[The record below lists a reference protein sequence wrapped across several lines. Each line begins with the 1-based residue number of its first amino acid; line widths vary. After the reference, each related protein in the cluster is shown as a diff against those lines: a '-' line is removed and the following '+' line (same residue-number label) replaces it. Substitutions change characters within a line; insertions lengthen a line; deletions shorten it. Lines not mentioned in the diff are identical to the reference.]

1 MSTAI
6 AQQGKSTAVTTRR
19 PSNFEITLQ
28 EYEPQ
33 LVAVLPPH
41 IPIEKFKRVIITAVN
56 QNPDLAAADR
66 RSLFTSCVKAAQD
79 GLLPDGR
86 EAALVI
92 FNTKVK
98 RDGKEIWISAVQYM
112 PMIAGIR
119 KRMRNT
125 GEVLSADAAVV
136 YKNDEFDYELG
147 DNQFIKHKPT
157 MGDPGPAIGAYAI
170 IKLANG
176 EIIRDVMGYAR
187 IEKARAVSK
196 SKNGPAWTGWWDEM
210 ACKTVLRHAA
220 KAAPTSAELER
231 LLLTDDDDAGETR
244 PTLTASLVPQRPR
257 RDDFAPGLT
266 NVADED
272 ATLSFD
278 IVTSD
283 GEERSFDAAD
293 DAAQALRAH
302 LEIAEKGSGEKGL
315 IGIWETNGLLLTQLR
330 ERDHAEIADGLRQ
343 FYDGRLAVLDA
354 IRKTKDS
361 PAASGNTAGAAD
373 RNHSDASRQGDHD
386 AAAPPA
392 SRQGA
397 GQAPASPEQEQRQPA
412 GDLLD
417 KPLRD
422 EAWFERESYEIA
434 VPKKAGKD
442 DWQRWEG
449 LVRGTLAVVDN
460 IDEKNKLFDDNHQQ
474 RMGLLQANAK
484 AAANLD
490 RAFAECESRLGRG

>member
-1 MSTAI
+1 MSTAV
-6 AQQGKSTAVTTRR
+6 AQQGKSTAVATRA
-19 PSNFEITLQ
+19 PTNFEITLQ

-41 IPIEKFKRVIITAVN
+41 IPVEKFKRVIITAVN

-98 RDGKEIWISAVQYM
+98 REGKEVWINAVQYM

-125 GEVLSADAAVV
+125 GEVLSADASVV

-147 DNQFIKHKPT
+147 DNQFIRHKPT

-176 EIIRDVMGYAR
+176 EIIRDVMGVAR

-220 KAAPTSAELER
+220 KSAPTSAELER
-231 LLLTDDDDAGETR
+231 LLLRDDDDAGESR
-244 PTLTASLVPQRPR
+244 PTLTAALAPQRPR
-257 RDDFAPGLT
+257 REDFSPALA
-266 NVADED
+266 NVPDED

-278 IVTSD
+278 IITSD
-283 GEERSFDAAD
+283 GEERAFDAAD
-293 DAAQALRAH
+293 DAAQALLAEMG
-302 LEIAEKGSGEKGL
+302 LAEKAAGEKGL
-315 IGIWETNGLLLTQLR
+315 TGVWEANGLLLTQLR
-330 ERDHAEIADGLRQ
+330 ERGHADVADSLARFHDARLVAIAEE
-343 FYDGRLAVLDA
+343 
-354 IRKTKDS
+354 RKKAKKPPAEAAKDS
-361 PAASGNTAGAAD
+361 DTDTAASTSSTTKEEAKNNTGPAAEDEDDAPLDPKRIAEWTDYDARQHAAIGKCN
-373 RNHSDASRQGDHD
+373 RL
-386 AAAPPA
+386 P
-392 SRQGA
+392 
-397 GQAPASPEQEQRQPA
+397 
-412 GDLLD
+412 DL
-417 KPLRD
+417 
-422 EAWFERESYEIA
+422 
-434 VPKKAGKD
+434 
-442 DWQRWEG
+442 
-449 LVRGTLAVVDN
+449 
-460 IDEKNKLFDDNHQQ
+460 EKIETRVK
-474 RMGLLQANAK
+474 
-484 AAANLD
+484 ANLAD
-490 RAFAECESRLGRG
+490 IARHVGAEKALALTAAIEKRRADLARAEENAA